1 MSITDTWSD
10 DAFIRLMQ
18 DMLNQQKEQE
28 KDNDSYRLSQNAR
41 IKQDKTSVSLTEAMY
56 WRKAGDKSMKSF
68 CLDMARRERMNKG
81 EFLANPSELP
91 F

>member
-41 IKQDKTSVSLTEAMY
+41 IKQDKTSVSP
-56 WRKAGDKSMKSF
+56 D
-68 CLDMARRERMNKG
+68 
-81 EFLANPSELP
+81 
-91 F
+91 

>member
-28 KDNDSYRLSQNAR
+28 KDNDSYRPSQNSR
-41 IKQDKTSVSLTEAMY
+41 IEQDKASVSPD
-56 WRKAGDKSMKSF
+56 RS
-68 CLDMARRERMNKG
+68 NV
-81 EFLANPSELP
+81 LAQVR
-91 F
+91 